1 MNNMKKMAFALAAC
15 MVLTCQAQV
24 YKYIDKD
31 GKVQYTDRPPDD
43 AKKSEIKVDKPSTEA
58 KTTEDWRDKER
69 DLNSRLNDKR
79 RLQDECAKAKEFLR
93 EFAAYQ
99 AQHPREKFYYN
110 GRLIT
115 PAIVD
120 DSRRIV
126 RDTCAN

>member
-1 MNNMKKMAFALAAC
+1 MNRMLAVLAAC
-15 MVLTCQAQV
+15 GALACQAQV

-43 AKKSEIKVDKPSTEA
+43 AKKTEVKVDKPSTDA
-58 KTTEDWRDKER
+58 KSAPDWRDKER

-79 RLQDECAKAKEFLR
+79 RLQEECVKAKDFLR

-99 AQHPREKFYYN
+99 ATHPRERWYYN
-110 GRLIT
+110 GREIT

-120 DSRRIV
+120 ESRRVV
-126 RDTCAN
+126 RDACAN